1 MQPSLAGQ
9 NPVFG
14 AKPSRE
20 ELGGEGADDGN
31 LTTVAAD
38 FLLAVLWVF
47 RCRKARSFFFRGGN
61 EGEKSIGT
69 AFLFVFDGVEDA
81 TMAPV
86 LAMAVL
92 PTHIFTVYTNF
103 GVCAVVP
110 GGCYVVYTTTT
121 GLLAGWFGEK
131 SCIHWGFRR

>member
-1 MQPSLAGQ
+1 MQESP
-9 NPVFG
+9 
-14 AKPSRE
+14 
-20 ELGGEGADDGN
+20 
-31 LTTVAAD
+31 
-38 FLLAVLWVF
+38 FL
-47 RCRKARSFFFRGGN
+47 FFRGGN

-110 GGCYVVYTTTT
+110 GG
-121 GLLAGWFGEK
+121 LLCSIYYNYWVACWLV
-131 SCIHWGFRR
+131 W